1 MINFSLLSNPT
12 KVNQQTPET
21 RDVSDFILMFGAKG
35 STNPNDKRSTDKKQ
49 RGAKK
54 RQYNNKR
61 NRKKRKQHQRGEEED
76 SHEEDKSSSNV
87 DDSDSDTEM
96 NTTSSSTRRASF
108 AGAIVGRTKRRKKE
122 NTNMLASD
130 APVSLDDVD
139 PTRVSRLVGQIK
151 DAALSMT
158 FRSKSEAVAVLKK
171 AAASLLTTS
180 TLGRSTKYTDVDRA
194 VVDTLKETL
203 DHVSTKGTHAN
214 IQNMLKKEIL
224 SIVAVTA
231 KAIDEDTTTKSTST
245 NVMERMGIKGK
256 GRARFKRTLG
266 EHVTLYETIK
276 IDPQAA
282 EEQMTGRDTRS
293 DVSEHCCTIVC
304 PFFVHRY

>member
-1 MINFSLLSNPT
+1 
-12 KVNQQTPET
+12 
-21 RDVSDFILMFGAKG
+21 MFGG
-35 STNPNDKRSTDKKQ
+35 VGRTNPSTKASKRKKQ
-49 RGAKK
+49 HGAKK
-54 RQYNNKR
+54 QGYDK
-61 NRKKRKQHQRGEEED
+61 NRYSKKRQRDQSSEEEG
-76 SHEEDKSSSNV
+76 SHEEDGSSSHE
-87 DDSDSDTEM
+87 DDSDSDIVM
-96 NTTSSSTRRASF
+96 SNATSSSTRRASF

-122 NTNMLASD
+122 NTNMLSSD